1 LIRGVHQCL
10 VAEVYFEGDPT
21 PFNATPGS
29 SDNLSQRNL
38 AIVQSDNPG
47 NPATHTVQHT
57 FEIKPS
63 PFKLTPEMLIQAA
76 EDHHFFAAA
85 GPDTKNRESARPDY
99 LLVHWNNL
107 PKDSKVSLYMP
118 DVEIDDILF
127 LESITRQSPSRI
139 NKEDEHTC
147 SFLASDV
154 NHIPIPGGL
163 DRNIPGLMTVE
174 LPSTVVKGQLFK
186 VLVQQTRFLRNSQRV
201 IGSFQ
206 VNIPGDNRQI

>member
-1 LIRGVHQCL
+1 MRPNNNIESVAYFGCWLDINRDINKLIPLNPTTDGPFPSNRKSILELIRGVHQCL

-63 PFKLTPEMLIQAA
+63 PFKLTPEMLMQAA

-85 GPDTKNRESARPDY
+85 GPDTKNRVSARPDY
-99 LLVHWNNL
+99 LLIHWNNL

-127 LESITRQSPSRI
+127 LESITR
-139 NKEDEHTC
+139 
-147 SFLASDV
+147 
-154 NHIPIPGGL
+154 
-163 DRNIPGLMTVE
+163 
-174 LPSTVVKGQLFK
+174 
-186 VLVQQTRFLRNSQRV
+186 
-201 IGSFQ
+201 
-206 VNIPGDNRQI
+206 